1 MLLKTHIIAYALFL
15 FLQSAASEGINCEG
29 SIFCSGFSPNN
40 ALAKLAATIN
50 TLNTTSPP
58 TYTNNEHIACLPG
71 TSPTDEEVD
80 NHGAYTE
87 ETVDVPGGICA
98 YVQLT
103 ANGTTA
109 SEVKALVGKLQKHK
123 CRYCGSVPTGTENNV
138 SEGMLTINWS
148 DDLKGCSGLC

>member
-1 MLLKTHIIAYALFL
+1 M
-15 FLQSAASEGINCEG
+15 
-29 SIFCSGFSPNN
+29 
-40 ALAKLAATIN
+40 
-50 TLNTTSPP
+50 
-58 TYTNNEHIACLPG
+58 
-71 TSPTDEEVD
+71 
-80 NHGAYTE
+80 
-87 ETVDVPGGICA
+87 PGGICA